1 MSRLSTSIITP
12 LVASFIAI
20 VPMASQAFGLPN
32 VPGLSSNSSGSSAGA
47 DLSGSQDQLVK
58 QYVSAGKS
66 VLNGN
71 AKMAEAVGLKEEAAA
86 SRAAGDALTDG
97 ATRGTLSDSDKAASD
112 GNAAVAAALKNTD
125 QMDAPAKAEFA
136 GGMVSLAQGL
146 VQYIG
151 MRGPFDSFRKGLS
164 SASPMMLPKLQ
175 SGAYVATSFP
185 TSVKNLAAALSNAIS
200 FAKSHDIAVPKDAT
214 DALSNL

>member
-1 MSRLSTSIITP
+1 MSRLSTSII
-12 LVASFIAI
+12 ASLIAI
-20 VPMASQAFGLPN
+20 TPMASQAFGLPN
-32 VPGLSSNSSGSSAGA
+32 IPGLGSNSSDSSAGT

-66 VLNGN
+66 VLDGN
-71 AKMAEAVGLKEEAAA
+71 AKMAEAVGLEKEAAA
-86 SRAAGDALTDG
+86 SRAAGDSLTDG
-97 ATRGTLSDSDKAASD
+97 ATRGTLSDSDKVTSE

-125 QMDAPAKAEFA
+125 KMDAPAKAKFA

-146 VQYIG
+146 IQYIG
-151 MRGPFDSFRKGLS
+151 MRGPFNSFQKGLS

-185 TSVKNLAAALSNAIS
+185 TSVKNLTAALSNAVS

-214 DALSNL
+214 DALSKL